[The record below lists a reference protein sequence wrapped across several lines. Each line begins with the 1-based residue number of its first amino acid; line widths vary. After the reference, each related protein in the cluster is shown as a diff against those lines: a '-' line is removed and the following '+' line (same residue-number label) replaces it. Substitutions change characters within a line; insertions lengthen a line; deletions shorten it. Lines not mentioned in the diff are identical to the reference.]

1 MSALDAAERLK
12 DDVSG
17 LLEAGRN
24 VAREYGSAGASFR
37 RLVLSDLALARTA
50 LIRGL
55 VFLLVAVILA
65 GTAWGVAMV
74 MIVVV
79 LHEVGLHWLMAL
91 VLPLVLSLGIA
102 RYCWGVSRKALAF
115 ADLDA
120 TRRQMADWF
129 PPTTPISTPSPT
141 GEVNPGPVD
150 PEDPD
155 NTDSEISP
163 DKPT

>member
-37 RLVLSDLALARTA
+37 RLVMSDLALARTA

-65 GTAWGVAMV
+65 GTAWGVLMV

-79 LHEVGLHWLMAL
+79 LHQVGLHWLLAL
-91 VLPLVLSLGIA
+91 VMPLALSLGIA

-155 NTDSEISP
+155 STDSEISP

>member
-1 MSALDAAERLK
+1 MPALDAAERLK

-17 LLEAGRN
+17 LLQAGRD
-24 VAREYGSAGASFR
+24 VARDYGSAGSAFR
-37 RLVLSDLALARTA
+37 RLVMSDLALARTA

-65 GTAWGVAMV
+65 GTGWGVAMV

-79 LHEVGLHWLMAL
+79 LHQVGLHWLLAL
-91 VLPLVLSLGIA
+91 VVPLVLSLGIA

-120 TRRQMADWF
+120 TRRQLSDWF

-141 GEVNPGPVD
+141 GEPNPGPID
-150 PEDPD
+150 PEDPEGD
-155 NTDSEISP
+155 DPEIAP
-163 DKPT
+163 KAP

>member
-17 LLEAGRN
+17 LLEAGRT

-37 RLVLSDLALARTA
+37 RLVMADLALARTA
-50 LIRGL
+50 IMRGL

-79 LHEVGLHWLMAL
+79 MHQLGLHWLLAM
-91 VLPLVLSLGIA
+91 VVPLVISLGIA
-102 RYCWGVSRKALAF
+102 RYCWGISRKAMAF

-120 TRRQMADWF
+120 TRRQLADWF

-141 GEVNPGPVD
+141 GEANPGPID
-150 PEDPD
+150 PQDPD
-155 NTDSEISP
+155 SSDSEISP